1 MENMTNQESLY
12 FDPATGKLCTS
23 RPTNDKAIAV
33 DMNKQGSG
41 GFFSCSVKEARDCFM
56 SLTLLGDVVE
66 GFLRNKCRIDAFL
79 WISCCSL

>member
-41 GFFSCSVKEARDCFM
+41 GFFSSTVKEAKDCSM
-56 SLTLLGDVVE
+56 SLTLFSGVVE
-66 GFLRNKCRIDAFL
+66 EFPRNQMQN
-79 WISCCSL
+79 

>member
-1 MENMTNQESLY
+1 MENMTNQESLF

-41 GFFSCSVKEARDCFM
+41 GFFSSTVKEARDCFM
-56 SLTLLGDVVE
+56 SLTLLSDVVE
-66 GFLRNKCRIDAFL
+66 EFPHNQMEN
-79 WISCCSL
+79 